1 MLALTVDTA
10 PALEPVTEA
19 EVREHLRIPPGGE
32 TALLTRLIS
41 TARQWVE
48 EYLSRALITQTL
60 VYRLDAWPDGPIV
73 VPRPTLQS
81 VTSIV
86 YVNATGTE
94 TTWSASEYQVDVSS
108 EPARIQPV
116 PTKSYPSV
124 RSQLHAVRVTYVAGY
139 GDARADIPE
148 PIRQAILLK
157 ISDLYTQRGSVH
169 VSALRY
175 DERAALNLLEPYRS
189 YWRW

>member
-41 TARQWVE
+41 TARQWAE

-86 YVNATGTE
+86 YVDAAGTE
-94 TTWSASEYQVDVSS
+94 TTWSSSDYETDAAS

-116 PTKSYPSV
+116 PTKSYPSL
-124 RSQLHAVRVTYVAGY
+124 RSQLNAVRVTYVAGY
-139 GDARADIPE
+139 GDARSDIPE

-157 ISDLYTQRGSVH
+157 ITDLYTQRGSVRF
-169 VSALRY
+169 VSMKH
-175 DERAALNLLEPYRS
+175 DEQAARTLLDPYRIL
-189 YWRW
+189 WRW